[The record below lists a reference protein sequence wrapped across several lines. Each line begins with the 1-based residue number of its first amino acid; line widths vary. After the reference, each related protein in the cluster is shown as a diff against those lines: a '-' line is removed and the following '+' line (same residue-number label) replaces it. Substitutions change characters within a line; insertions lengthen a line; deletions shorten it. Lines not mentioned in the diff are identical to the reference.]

1 LSDEEVLTIEEK
13 LGDYFADLEVN
24 EEKINE
30 QMSRQAT
37 SFVYYA
43 RIAAL
48 CRKKV
53 LEKDLELKKY
63 EASQAKVIR
72 GTAVTLGEKPTVQS
86 VQDEMRSTETWERLS
101 LEHISLKADLD
112 LAEAIREAFF
122 QRKSMLEEF
131 AKSLR
136 KEMDGDTFLK
146 KRIEDFKTERVKRAQ
161 AGE

>member
-1 LSDEEVLTIEEK
+1 MADDDILTIEEK

-30 QMSRQAT
+30 QMSKQAT

-43 RIAAL
+43 RIAAM

-63 EASQAKVIR
+63 EASQAKFIR
-72 GTAVTLGEKPTVQS
+72 ERAVSQGDKPTVQS
-86 VQDEMRSTETWERLS
+86 VQDELRSTAEWERLS

-122 QRKSMLEEF
+122 QRKTMLEEF

-146 KRIEDFKTERVKRAQ
+146 NRIDKFTEARKVGKP
-161 AGE
+161 